1 MTVYYPTYYMPIYQI
16 NGHKID
22 LSFVNMWLQSAK
34 VVSDNSHT
42 SSLMVYYRKI
52 SDCKMLQLV
61 NQI

>member
-1 MTVYYPTYYMPIYQI
+1 MTAWLYIIYQI
-16 NGHKID
+16 NGHEID

-34 VVSDNSHT
+34 LSVVVSDNSHT
-42 SSLMVYYRKI
+42 SSLMIYYRKI